1 MPPELVTNKRLHQGV
16 PYLELDVN
24 GYGSEQIVNGS
35 IQVQSNVPFEM
46 RDGTLL
52 RADVYRPEGPGKY
65 PVILVRTPYNKEGF
79 NSGLFH
85 PLELARA
92 GYAVVV
98 QDIRGRHA
106 SEGVWERH
114 RMFEVEALDGYDTV
128 EQLAVQPWSNGSVG
142 LAGGSYLTAMQWI
155 TAMENPPHLK
165 AFAPHIGDIGTNI
178 APPPETG
185 AVSFYSAANALPLTA
200 ADLVDKLAQQGE
212 DVTEIRGHLE
222 RALNDPHWVINYL
235 PFKDIPLA
243 KFEPIRL
250 MLEQRLRPPSKEEIA
265 QRKRYDKIHIPG
277 MHIGGWF
284 DQLEQAISRNC
295 LKVKELGGSELARQ
309 SQYLLVGPWDH
320 GNLRTFLGNMEFGPA
335 SADEFRLRRH
345 IVDFYDRFLLDRDVD
360 IPAVRYYVMG
370 RNEWR
375 TAEAW
380 PLPDTDWQAWYLH
393 SGGRAN
399 SSQGDGVLS
408 RDTPSAEPADTF
420 LYNPLQPVPTVGGK
434 LLAMGGMVP
443 GPVDQSVIEQRSDVL
458 CYTTAELKEDM
469 EVTGPLNVVLYACTD
484 AVDTDY
490 TAKMTDVQPDGRSL
504 LIAEGIQRAKYRHWD
519 HDAMAIEPGAVT
531 KYTINLGNTSH
542 VFRRGHRIRIQIS
555 SSNFPLYD
563 RNMNTGRAI
572 GEDAVGVIAAQTI
585 LHDHNYASYIEL
597 PVIPIA

>member
-1 MPPELVTNKRLHQGV
+1 M
-16 PYLELDVN
+16 
-24 GYGSEQIVNGS
+24 SGS

-46 RDGTLL
+46 RDGTIL
-52 RADVYRPEGPGKY
+52 RADIYRPAEPGKY
-65 PVILVRTPYNKEGF
+65 PALLVRTPYNKEGF
-79 NSGLFH
+79 DHGLFH
-85 PLELARA
+85 PLHFARA

-98 QDIRGRHA
+98 QDIRGRFA

-114 RMFEVEALDGYDTV
+114 RMFEVEARDGYDTV
-128 EQLAVQPWSNGSVG
+128 EHIAVQPWSNGRVG

-155 TAMENPPHLK
+155 TAMENPPHLR

-200 ADLVDKLAQQGE
+200 ADLVDKLERQGE
-212 DVTEIRGHLE
+212 DVTEIRALLT
-222 RALNDPHWVINYL
+222 RALNDPHWVIHYL

-250 MLEQRLRPPSKEEIA
+250 MLEQRLHPPSKEEL
-265 QRKRYDKIHIPG
+265 QKRKRYDKVRIPG

-284 DQLEQAISRNC
+284 DQLEQAIIRNC
-295 LKVKELGGSELARQ
+295 LKVKELGGSDLARA
-309 SQYLLVGPWDH
+309 SQYLLIGPWDH

-335 SADEFRLRRH
+335 SADEYAIRRH
-345 IVDFYDRFLLDRDVD
+345 ILQFYDRFLLDRDVD
-360 IPAVRYYVMG
+360 IPAVRYFVMG

-380 PLPDTDWQAWYLH
+380 PLPDTDWQRWYLH

-399 SSQGDGVLS
+399 TSRGDGTLS

-420 LYNPLQPVPTVGGK
+420 VYDPLNPVPTVGGK

-458 CYTTAELKEDM
+458 CYTSPELQEDM
-469 EVTGPLNVVLYACTD
+469 EVTGPLNLVLYASTS
-484 AVDTDY
+484 AADTDY
-490 TAKMTDVQPDGRSL
+490 TAKMTVVLQDGRSL

-519 HDAMAIEPGAVT
+519 YEATPIEPGAVV
-531 KYTINLGNTSH
+531 KYTISLGNTSY

-572 GEDAVGVIAAQTI
+572 GEDAEGIIAEQAI
-585 LHDHNYASYIEL
+585 MHDHRYASYIEL
-597 PVIPIA
+597 PVIPIT